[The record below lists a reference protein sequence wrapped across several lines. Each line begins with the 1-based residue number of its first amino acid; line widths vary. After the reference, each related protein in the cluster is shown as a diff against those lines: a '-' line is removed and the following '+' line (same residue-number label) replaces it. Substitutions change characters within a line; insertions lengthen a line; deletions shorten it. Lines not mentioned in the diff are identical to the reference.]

1 MNADTD
7 LQVWLET
14 SSLAQTSIIIPHVQS
29 DTEKMLSYRIMTTR
43 EGPSGRSSIGQS
55 GEIRLKPDQATALSR
70 LALQRE
76 GSDKC
81 HITLILSLPNAPERH
96 YEFSCPGEDPEG
108 RKSR

>member
-7 LQVWLET
+7 LQVWLES

-55 GEIRLKPDQATALSR
+55 GKVRLKPAQATALSR
-70 LALQRE
+70 LAVQRDD
-76 GSDKC
+76 SDQC
-81 HITLILSLPNAPERH
+81 HITLFLSLPDAPERR
-96 YEFSCPGEDPEG
+96 YEFSCPGENPEG
-108 RKSR
+108 RQ